1 MQKDQRIL
9 LVEDDGGI
17 VWALNEV
24 LRGEGFE
31 VCAVSGETEAK
42 RYLEGGSLPDVILL
56 DLSLADGN
64 GFSLFCTVKEK
75 YGVPTIFLTASGDE
89 ESVCRGLELGAED
102 CIAKPFRARE
112 LVSRIR
118 SVLRRST
125 CTRNIVQLENV
136 TVDTDKGT
144 VTKNGAEIA
153 LSALEYRI
161 LLVFIGNRGRLLS
174 RSRLLEE
181 IWDVG
186 GDFVNDNT
194 LTVYI
199 KRLREKIED
208 DPQDPHI
215 IKTVRGLGYRVD

>member
-64 GFSLFCTVKEK
+64 GFSLFCTVREK

-215 IKTVRGLGYRVD
+215 IKTVRGLDYRVD

>member
-102 CIAKPFRARE
+102 YIAKPFRARE

-208 DPQDPHI
+208 DPQDPYI

>member
-64 GFSLFCTVKEK
+64 GFSLFCTVREK

-102 CIAKPFRARE
+102 YIATPFRARE